1 MVDFM
6 PKLARPERNE
16 GEREERRP
24 SEAFLTKRERILA
37 KMREQNTAGRRVRVV
52 PKNDELRLILR
63 HPSAGFFRGAGAAE
77 WPDDQFTRRRL
88 RDGDITLASD
98 QRR

>member
-6 PKLARPERNE
+6 PQLARPERNE
-16 GEREERRP
+16 REERRP
-24 SEAFLTKRERILA
+24 HEAFLTKRERILA
-37 KMREQNTAGRRVRVV
+37 KLRANSTAGRRIRVE

-63 HPSAGFFRGAGAAE
+63 HPTAGFFRGRGAAE
-77 WPDDQFTRRRL
+77 WPDDQFTERRL
-88 RDGDITLASD
+88 RDGDITLAAD